1 MQTIYLIRH
10 GETGHNREGR
20 VQGFTE
26 SELSDLGR
34 EQARRLS
41 VRLRHAGIHAAV
53 SSPLARAV
61 DTARIALDG
70 TVPFEIREGLREINL
85 GAWEGRVAGEI
96 RASYPKDVK
105 LWFDKPSRVR
115 IEGAETIGQFRRRV
129 TRTMNEVREAYGD
142 QTIAVF
148 VHGGVICSYLT
159 SLLGMRLD
167 DIWRFKIRNGSLT
180 RVTFPKNKPR
190 IDLLGDVHH
199 LGDAVSEF
207 PPNMPRMLS

>member
-1 MQTIYLIRH
+1 MQTVYLIRH
-10 GETGHNREGR
+10 GETDYNREGR

-26 SELSDLGR
+26 SALSELGR
-34 EQARRLS
+34 EQARRLGE
-41 VRLRHAGIHAAV
+41 RLRQAGIDVAV

-70 TVPFEIREGLREINL
+70 GVELETHAGLREINL
-85 GAWEGRVAGEI
+85 GIWEGRVAGEI
-96 RASYPKDVK
+96 RASYPDEVK
-105 LWFDKPSRVR
+105 LWFDRPSKLR
-115 IEGAETIGQFRRRV
+115 IDGAETIGQFRRRI
-129 TRTMNEVREAYGD
+129 TRTMNAIRKSHGD
-142 QTIAVF
+142 QTIAAF

-180 RVTFPKNKPR
+180 RVTFPMNKPR
-190 IDLLGDVHH
+190 IDMLGDVHH

-207 PPNMPRMLS
+207 PPNMPRLLT